1 MLFLFVTR
9 GANLQEFTFCWSLV
23 PRHRLW
29 WPKSQTL
36 ESQDPSAVVVQHM
49 TLPRF
54 HMTSKDI
61 QPFII
66 PQTLRHRQQMRQG
79 EKRDQKKEVCRNNHS
94 PPPHIQ
100 LSTIWN
106 HFCYVILFATKWGL
120 DFHGLYHIV
129 LCCTRLQSEVGGRG
143 QSEREGVYICL
154 VCGLMAPYVCE
165 EKWQPEVGSERRPTT
180 PPRSRSARHHPSFRF
195 MPQTY
200 LPSMNAVLPSLT
212 GDVLSVSTHK
222 VDRVKASATLWISL
236 TLQPFLYPCVTNVP
250 MVGQQ

>member
-1 MLFLFVTR
+1 M
-9 GANLQEFTFCWSLV
+9 
-23 PRHRLW
+23 
-29 WPKSQTL
+29 
-36 ESQDPSAVVVQHM
+36 
-49 TLPRF
+49 
-54 HMTSKDI
+54 
-61 QPFII
+61 
-66 PQTLRHRQQMRQG
+66 
-79 EKRDQKKEVCRNNHS
+79 
-94 PPPHIQ
+94 
-100 LSTIWN
+100 
-106 HFCYVILFATKWGL
+106 ILFATKWGL

-165 EKWQPEVGSERRPTT
+165 EKWQPEVGCERRPTT

-236 TLQPFLYPCVTNVP
+236 TLQPFLYPCVTNVL
-250 MVGQQ
+250 MLWANSNEYCCYLEIISSLLDHSGIWDKNVVFLTSVIVTAHLF